1 MTGVMVVTGGSRGIG
16 AAIARLAG
24 RQGYAVCV
32 NYRRHQDAAAE
43 VVQSIEDSG
52 GKALAVGADMAEE
65 ADVKRLFRI
74 VDQDLGPLT
83 ALVNNAGIVSA
94 KGRVD
99 EMTAERIN
107 AIFALNVTGYF
118 LCARE
123 AVLRMSTKHGGSGG
137 GIVNIS
143 SAAAR
148 LGGAGDYVDYAAT
161 KGAIDTLTVG
171 LSREV
176 AEEGIRV
183 NGVRPGVIET
193 DIHADTGQDLDE
205 RLEAFRT
212 VIPMRRIGQPEEVA
226 EAVLWLLS
234 DSASYVTG
242 TTLDVTGGR

>member
-32 NYRRHQDAAAE
+32 NYRRNQDAAAE
-43 VVQSIEDSG
+43 VVQSIEDCG

-107 AIFALNVTGYF
+107 SIFALNVTGYF

-205 RLEAFRT
+205 RLEAFRNI
-212 VIPMRRIGQPEEVA
+212 IPMRRIGQPEEIA